1 MQVDLHVRAVSRG
14 NEHAVDKDAER
25 QQKELETSLQG
36 TGATRW
42 LAVCL
47 SIFLYISCD

>member
-36 TGATRW
+36 TGA
-42 LAVCL
+42 AKVASCVPKH
-47 SIFLYISCD
+47 IFIH